1 MLLCRFPE
9 QNLSYLEMVH
19 CQTSW
24 LQVFFPAP
32 NSATEIVR
40 WGLQMPDDHL
50 EKGVILRRVLRGVF
64 LPLEQDEVLA
74 REVYQ
79 HFLTVSPPLN

>member
-1 MLLCRFPE
+1 
-9 QNLSYLEMVH
+9 
-19 CQTSW
+19 
-24 LQVFFPAP
+24 
-32 NSATEIVR
+32 
-40 WGLQMPDDHL
+40 MPDDHL